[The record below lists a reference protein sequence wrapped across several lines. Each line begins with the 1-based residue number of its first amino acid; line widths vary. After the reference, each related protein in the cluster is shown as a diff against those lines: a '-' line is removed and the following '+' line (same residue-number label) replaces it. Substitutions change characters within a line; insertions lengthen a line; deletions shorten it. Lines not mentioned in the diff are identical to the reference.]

1 MGTTSRRSAIGPS
14 PEKRDVEAIRPRL
27 GREDPSS
34 VHAADPYARLVAL
47 GADAFPHVSGSLAR
61 HLVQTERLLRSWQSR
76 DALCLAGLY
85 HAVYGT
91 DGIRGSL
98 AGLDRRNAIAAII
111 GAEAEALA
119 YLYGACARAT
129 FHPRIGTLDQ
139 LRFADRFTGSEYA
152 IGEPALRDFCELTV
166 ANELELALASDAFRM
181 EYAAELSIFFRRMDG
196 LVTADCERTWRAV
209 LAHRPAPG
217 GPA

>member
-1 MGTTSRRSAIGPS
+1 VYAT
-14 PEKRDVEAIRPRL
+14 
-27 GREDPSS
+27 DP
-34 VHAADPYARLVAL
+34 HAELVAF

-61 HLVQTERLLRSWQSR
+61 HLVETQRLLRSWKSR

-98 AGLDRRNAIAAII
+98 AGVDRRGAIVAII

-129 FHPRIGTLDQ
+129 FHPRIGTPDQ
-139 LRFADRFTGSEYA
+139 LRFTDRFTHSEYA

-166 ANELELALASDAFRM
+166 ANELELALASDAFRI
-181 EYAAELSIFFRRMDG
+181 EYAAELSAFFRRMEG
-196 LVTADCERTWRAV
+196 LVSAECERAWRAV
-209 LAHRPAPG
+209 LAG
-217 GPA
+217 

>member
-1 MGTTSRRSAIGPS
+1 MDAG
-14 PEKRDVEAIRPRL
+14 
-27 GREDPSS
+27 DP
-34 VHAADPYARLVAL
+34 HAHLVAI

-61 HLVQTERLLRSWQSR
+61 HLAATERLLRNWGSR
-76 DALCLAGLY
+76 DALCIAGLY

-98 AGLDRRNAIAAII
+98 AGLDRRGEIAAIV

-129 FHPRIGTLDQ
+129 FHPRIGTPDQ

-152 IGEPALRDFCELTV
+152 IGKPALRDFCELTI
-166 ANELELALASDAFRM
+166 ANELELALASEAFHK
-181 EYAAELSIFFRRMDG
+181 EYAAELSALFRRMEG
-196 LVTADCERTWRAV
+196 LVSAECERAWRAV
-209 LAHRPAPG
+209 LAG
-217 GPA
+217 

>member
-1 MGTTSRRSAIGPS
+1 VYAT
-14 PEKRDVEAIRPRL
+14 
-27 GREDPSS
+27 DP
-34 VHAADPYARLVAL
+34 HAELVAF

-61 HLVQTERLLRSWQSR
+61 HLVETERLLRSWKSR

-98 AGLDRRNAIAAII
+98 AGDDRRGAIVAII

-129 FHPRIGTLDQ
+129 FHPRIGTPDQ
-139 LRFADRFTGSEYA
+139 LRFADRFTHSEYA
-152 IGEPALRDFCELTV
+152 IGEPALRDFCEITV
-166 ANELELALASDAFRM
+166 ANELELALASDAFRI
-181 EYAAELSIFFRRMDG
+181 EYATELSAFFRRMEG
-196 LVTADCERTWRAV
+196 LLSAECERAWCAV
-209 LAHRPAPG
+209 LAG
-217 GPA
+217 

>member
-1 MGTTSRRSAIGPS
+1 VYAT
-14 PEKRDVEAIRPRL
+14 
-27 GREDPSS
+27 DP
-34 VHAADPYARLVAL
+34 HAELVAF
-47 GADAFPHVSGSLAR
+47 GAGAFPHVSGSLAR
-61 HLVQTERLLRSWQSR
+61 HLVETERLLRSWQSR

-98 AGLDRRNAIAAII
+98 AGLDRRGAIIAII

-129 FHPRIGTLDQ
+129 FHPRIGTPDQ
-139 LRFADRFTGSEYA
+139 LRFADRFTRSEYA

-166 ANELELALASDAFRM
+166 ANELELALASDGFRT
-181 EYAAELSIFFRRMDG
+181 EDAAELAAFFGRMEG
-196 LVTADCERTWRAV
+196 LLSAECERAWRGV
-209 LAHRPAPG
+209 LER
-217 GPA
+217 

>member
-1 MGTTSRRSAIGPS
+1 MGTTSRRCVIGRS
-14 PEKRDVEAIRPRL
+14 PEHPPPVYAT
-27 GREDPSS
+27 DP
-34 VHAADPYARLVAL
+34 HAELVAF
-47 GADAFPHVSGSLAR
+47 GAGAFPHVSGSLAR
-61 HLVQTERLLRSWQSR
+61 HLVETERLLRSWKSR

-98 AGLDRRNAIAAII
+98 AGLDRRSAVVAII

-129 FHPRIGTLDQ
+129 FHPRIGTPDQ
-139 LRFADRFTGSEYA
+139 LRFADRFTASEYL

-166 ANELELALASDAFRM
+166 ANEIELALASDAFRV
-181 EYAAELSIFFRRMDG
+181 EYAAELSALFRRMEG
-196 LVTADCERTWRAV
+196 LVSAECERAWRAV
-209 LAHRPAPG
+209 LAG
-217 GPA
+217 